1 MDPQA
6 LVEQLALNPLD
17 PKDLLSAFGL
27 PGVLAIL
34 FAETGLLVG
43 FFFPGD
49 SLLFLAGVAAS
60 EVANSIF
67 GEGAQLS
74 IVGLLIGAPLC
85 AIIGAQLG
93 HWLGAKYGRRMFDK
107 PESKLFKKEYVEKAE
122 YYFEKFGPAK
132 AVVLARF
139 IPIVRTF
146 LNPVAGT
153 LGMPAKQFFLW
164 NVVGAI
170 LWTDGIILL
179 GYLLAEQIY
188 AAIGDKID
196 RYILPVVVLI
206 VLISVLPIGIELLR
220 ERKAKKNGT
229 LTGPGVAESL
239 GAVAI
244 ASPAGV
250 ADAVHEE
257 FHPHHQNQNQ
267 QERYDEAT
275 TFHRAGDYGQ
285 PQQQQS
291 GVYGQ
296 APQQPGVY
304 GQQPQP
310 QPQQPQRQ
318 GNVYGQPQQPAY
330 PQQGHQPTPQ
340 SYPPQQQWPQQEYGQ
355 QQPQQEWPSR
365 D

>member
-1 MDPQA
+1 LSGPVPWLLVDIHA
-6 LVEQLALNPLD
+6 LTEQLALNPLD

-67 GEGAQLS
+67 GEGAQIS
-74 IVGLLIGAPLC
+74 IVGLLIGAPIC
-85 AIIGAQLG
+85 AIVGAQFG

-107 PESKLFKKEYVEKAE
+107 PDSKLFKKEYVEKAE

-170 LWTDGIILL
+170 LWTDGIILI

-206 VLISVLPIGIELLR
+206 VLVSVLPILIEILR
-220 ERKAKKNGT
+220 ERKAKKHGLKT
-229 LTGPGVAESL
+229 AEPATAIGV
-239 GAVAI
+239 VAA
-244 ASPAGV
+244 ASVAGL
-250 ADAVHEE
+250 ADAAREEYHEH
-257 FHPHHQNQNQ
+257 FDHDHH
-267 QERYDEAT
+267 
-275 TFHRAGDYGQ
+275 H
-285 PQQQQS
+285 QQQQ
-291 GVYGQ
+291 
-296 APQQPGVY
+296 AA
-304 GQQPQP
+304 
-310 QPQQPQRQ
+310 
-318 GNVYGQPQQPAY
+318 PQQPAY
-330 PQQGHQPTPQ
+330 PQQGYQPTPQ
-340 SYPPQQQWPQQEYGQ
+340 AYPPQQPVYPPQQQYPPQQYGSPPAYDDQ
-355 QQPQQEWPSR
+355 QWPRS
-365 D
+365 